1 MVLRNNVL
9 VVLIMGLL
17 LCVIQPLEAKVG
29 ETSNSGYESFT
40 ELVSEFKNLT
50 EVQQERW
57 NIRNKLKHWVNG
69 EGTVSEVEEADVF
82 SEIQGNYYEVT
93 VELEDGNRAVIF
105 YPRTRK
111 YNWVGDLQKDSQ
123 LSFKGRLKSIK
134 DWGMWVSGYI
144 KGE

>member
-1 MVLRNNVL
+1 MVFKNKVL
-9 VVLIMGLL
+9 VVLAMGFVLYG
-17 LCVIQPLEAKVG
+17 VSVAGAKG
-29 ETSNSGYESFT
+29 GGTSNRSYEPFT
-40 ELVSEFKNLT
+40 ELVSVFKNLT

-57 NIRNKLKHWVNG
+57 NIRNKWKHWVAG
-69 EGTVSEVEEADVF
+69 KGTVSEVEEADIF

-111 YNWVGDLQKDSQ
+111 YNWVGDVQKDSQ

>member
-1 MVLRNNVL
+1 MEVK
-9 VVLIMGLL
+9 G
-17 LCVIQPLEAKVG
+17 G
-29 ETSNSGYESFT
+29 ETSNRSYEPFT

-57 NIRNKLKHWVNG
+57 NIRNKWKHLVAG
-69 EGTVSEVEEADVF
+69 KGTVSEVEDADIF

-123 LSFKGRLKSIK
+123 QWVAVRLPACLRMSTLSCCIPDYPYVSSI
-134 DWGMWVSGYI
+134 I
-144 KGE
+144 K

>member
-1 MVLRNNVL
+1 MVFKNKVL
-9 VVLIMGLL
+9 VVVATVLVFYG
-17 LCVIQPLEAKVG
+17 VQPLEVKGG
-29 ETSNSGYESFT
+29 ETSNRSYESFT
-40 ELVSEFKNLT
+40 ELVSVFKNLT

-57 NIRNKLKHWVNG
+57 NIRNKWKHWVAG
-69 EGTVSEVEEADVF
+69 KGTVSEVEEADIF

-93 VELEDGNRAVIF
+93 VELEDNNRAVIF
-105 YPRTRK
+105 YPKTKK
-111 YNWVGDLQKDSQ
+111 YDWVADLSKDSR